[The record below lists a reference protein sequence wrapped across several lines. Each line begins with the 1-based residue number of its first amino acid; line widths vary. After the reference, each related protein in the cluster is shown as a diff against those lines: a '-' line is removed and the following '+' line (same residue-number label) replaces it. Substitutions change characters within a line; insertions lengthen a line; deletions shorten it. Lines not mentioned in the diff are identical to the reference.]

1 MQENL
6 TKFFEYSYEKPKQV
20 KAEQIF
26 NKVRAWD
33 YVPSP
38 KCIEL
43 TFHCSHNTAVKV
55 FNSILESE
63 ARKSKGNW
71 QHNQKIYW
79 YIKGRI
85 DKVRSLRI
93 LNQKL
98 AQQAIAGLRNWF
110 PPIRRRPF

>member
-1 MQENL
+1 MTDL

-38 KCIEL
+38 KCIQM

-55 FNSILESE
+55 FNSLLFQE
-63 ARKSKGNW
+63 AKKGNW
-71 QHNQKIYW
+71 QYNEKIVF
-79 YIKGRI
+79 YIKDRI
-85 DKVRSLRI
+85 DKIRSLRL

-98 AQQAIAGLRNWF
+98 AQQLLAGLRNWF
-110 PPIRRRPF
+110 PPIRRRQF